1 MSEPA
6 EAAAGTFRFRH
17 PVEVRF
23 RDLDPMGH
31 AHHTLPLIYFEDARA
46 AYWREVAGRPDVEA
60 IDYIMGEFHVRY
72 HARIRYPG
80 HLDVGVRVER
90 LGTRSFTMAYEV
102 RDADGVLL
110 ASGRSE
116 QVMFDYAND
125 ASVAIPAPVRERI
138 EAFERA

>member
-6 EAAAGTFRFRH
+6 ETAAGAFRFRH
-17 PVEVRF
+17 TVEVRF

-46 AYWREVAGRPDVEA
+46 AYWREVAGRADVEA

-80 HLDVGVRVER
+80 RLDVGVRVER
-90 LGTRSFTMAYEV
+90 LGTSSFTMVYEL
-102 RDADGVLL
+102 RDDHGILL
-110 ASGRSE
+110 ATGRSE
-116 QVMFDYAND
+116 QVMFDYAHD
-125 ASVAIPAPVRERI
+125 ASMAIPAPVRERI
-138 EAFERA
+138 EAYERL